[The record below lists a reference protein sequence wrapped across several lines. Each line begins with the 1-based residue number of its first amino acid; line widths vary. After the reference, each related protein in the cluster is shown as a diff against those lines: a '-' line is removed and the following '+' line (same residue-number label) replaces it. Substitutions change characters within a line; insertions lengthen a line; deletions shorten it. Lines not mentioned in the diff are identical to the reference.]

1 MNFLHLFFVLVLLSV
16 DGFSTAEEKSLS
28 DAPRSDDGILF
39 SLRETSGLQNPRSYF
54 HEGEISSTTDYS
66 IWRNGHVTALKELYD
81 RVKTEGKKL
90 GLIIGRGNKEHPI
103 PETVN
108 PGTVWVYN
116 SNDGEYQDP
125 TSSVPHIYGDLTKG
139 IGGLLKDHGVRF
151 DTIMTDW
158 EVPKFFKTYDLLL
171 LVENLLVPGG
181 TFVTSGCKGWKYAS
195 SPALNFDHFKTL
207 PTTNPDDAWY
217 VVTYRSA
224 EGIKVEI
231 SDVRSLRRLGSEV
244 PRPAG
249 EILALAS
256 LKLKKSL
263 KRSTLGKEKDYSA
276 ALIEQDRDTSSSAWV
291 FVEVLSSLSQEEKT
305 KVWEATTYR
314 VLSALLGPSFESCH
328 VEGGEYPYPG
338 NLSKDPEYEGN
349 KVFSSLHCTRFKS
362 RVESLSKFH

>member
-1 MNFLHLFFVLVLLSV
+1 MNFLHLFFVLVLLSF
-16 DGFSTAEEKSLS
+16 DSFSAAEEKSFS
-28 DAPRSDDGILF
+28 DASRSDDGVLF
-39 SLRETSGLQNPRSYF
+39 SLSEISGLKNLRSYF
-54 HEGEISSTTDYS
+54 HEGEISSAVDYS
-66 IWRNGHVTALKELYD
+66 IWRNSHVTALKNLHD
-81 RVKTEGKKL
+81 RVKAEGKKL

-103 PETVN
+103 PETVS

-116 SNDGEYQDP
+116 SNDGKHQDR
-125 TSSVPHIYGDLTKG
+125 TSPLPHIYGDLTKG
-139 IGGLLKDHGVRF
+139 IGGLLKDHAVRF
-151 DTIMTDW
+151 DIIMTDW

-195 SPALNFDHFKTL
+195 SPVLDFDHFKTL
-207 PTTNPDDAWY
+207 PKDNPGFWY
-217 VVTYRSA
+217 VVVYRSG
-224 EGIKVEI
+224 EGVKVEI
-231 SDVRSLRRLGSEV
+231 SDSTSLRRLGSEI

-249 EILALAS
+249 AILALSS

-263 KRSTLGKEKDYSA
+263 KRSALAKEQDYSA

-291 FVEVLSSLSQEEKT
+291 FVEVLRSLSQEEKT

-314 VLSALLGPSFESCH
+314 VLSELLGSSFESCH

-338 NLSKDPEYEGN
+338 NISIDPAYEDN
-349 KVFSSLHCTRFKS
+349 KVFSSLRCAGFKG